1 MGSTEGAALPQGLI
15 DLASIEDAV
24 CLAFVDGATVD
35 APPELRALFS
45 CLRPDQG
52 PLDGLNPNSHAIAVA
67 LFEQARRHGHAT
79 GDVRV
84 ILDPTRPYR
93 LHVFDIEQH
102 FGCFA
107 GVVAPAPES
116 DARTPRS
123 SAPILTPRHMELRVN
138 VTGIITSVDDASQ
151 RALGWSADEM
161 VGANSL
167 DFIDEQDHDRSIAF
181 WAELLEE
188 PWSTRRLRQRWIR
201 SDGSRV
207 WMETTETNVLNDPD
221 LACVLVELVDISD
234 EMAAQTALAEREELL
249 ARLTDVLP
257 IGVAQVD
264 VTGAFVFSNRRW
276 FEIANLQPDAHLA
289 DFVAIVDERD
299 RDTLRQ
305 AITNAR
311 TTGETDL
318 VVRTADPDAQRV
330 LSVRLSGL
338 SDRSDDW
345 GVVISLEDI
354 TERHRLQRQLVHQ
367 SERDGLTD
375 LLNRKAIMDR
385 LQTAIETA
393 HSSGRHAAVAFIDL
407 DGFKSVNDTY
417 GHATG
422 DDLLRSVAAAIRE
435 CVRDEDL
442 VGRIGGDE
450 FVVVVP
456 DIPAQAF
463 VGDLAHR
470 LEARLAS
477 LPIGHTD
484 QTITASLGVAVLD
497 ADTASAADLLAAADK
512 RMYQDKRARQA
523 SRSSSAVV

>member
-1 MGSTEGAALPQGLI
+1 MGPPERAALPQGLI
-15 DLASIEDAV
+15 DLASIDDAV

-35 APPELRALFS
+35 APEELRALFP
-45 CLRPDQG
+45 CLGTDQG
-52 PLDGLNPNSHAIAVA
+52 PLDGLNPISHATAVA
-67 LFEQARRHGHAT
+67 LFEQARRHGHAA

-84 ILDPTRPYR
+84 ILDPARTYR
-93 LHVFDIEQH
+93 LHVFDIERDY
-102 FGCFA
+102 GCFA
-107 GVVAPAPES
+107 GVVAPSPETDAP
-116 DARTPRS
+116 APRS
-123 SAPILTPRHMELRVN
+123 SAPILTPRYMELRVN
-138 VTGIITSVDDASQ
+138 VTGIITSADDATQ
-151 RALGWSADEM
+151 RALGWSADEL

-167 DFIDEQDHDRSIAF
+167 EFIDDQDHDRSIAF

-221 LACVLVELVDISD
+221 LGCVLVELVDIAD

-257 IGVAQVD
+257 IGVAQID

-276 FEIANLQPDAHLA
+276 FEIANLEPDAHLA
-289 DFVAIVDERD
+289 DFVAIVDEDD

-311 TTGETDL
+311 TSGETDL
-318 VVRTADPDAQRV
+318 VVRTDDPDDPRV
-330 LSVRLSGL
+330 LSVRLSAL
-338 SDRSDDW
+338 SHRSDDW

-385 LQTAIETA
+385 LQAAIETA
-393 HSSGRHAAVAFIDL
+393 RASGRHAAVAFIDL
-407 DGFKSVNDTY
+407 DGFKWVNDTY
-417 GHATG
+417 GHAAG
-422 DDLLRSVAAAIRE
+422 DDLLRSVAAGIRE

-456 DIPAQAF
+456 DIPAKAF
-463 VGDLAHR
+463 VGDLARR
-470 LEARLAS
+470 LEARLAR
-477 LPIGHTD
+477 LRIGD
-484 QTITASLGVAVLD
+484 SGQTITASLGVAMLD
-497 ADTASAADLLAAADK
+497 TATASAAELLAVADR

-523 SRSSSAVV
+523 RRGTSPVG